1 MREEGCTRT
10 EVIILPLHGGIP
22 FGLKKNLLESTKTP
36 TGGGDKV
43 KS

>member
-1 MREEGCTRT
+1 MREEGCT

-36 TGGGDKV
+36 TGGGIK
-43 KS
+43 